1 MAQPSSAPVENMINT
16 FLFTKSGGNK
26 EDINV
31 ATEKIT
37 NIFYI
42 WVVLQSLGDTL
53 SSLLPPPVQQT
64 RSVQHSILEQYNTVY
79 YNSTT
84 QYATTVQHSM
94 LDQYQH
100 SIL

>member
-1 MAQPSSAPVENMINT
+1 MYVLYCYVLYMAQPSSAPVENMINT

-64 RSVQHSILEQYNTVY
+64 RSVPTQYTITVQHSIL
-79 YNSTT
+79 
-84 QYATTVQHSM
+84 
-94 LDQYQH
+94 
-100 SIL
+100 